1 MLQQFADVLDSLRI
15 DPARALDE
23 LESEWTTSMELAEA
37 LQRSHGVPFRVGHH
51 FASDV
56 VVFAKERNIRPKDF
70 PYAEAVRIYREA
82 GKKYD
87 LKDQRL
93 PLGEAAFRR
102 ALSPADM
109 VTTRTGTGGPQ
120 PQEVTRMA
128 TVAKDTLAKD
138 RVWSGEARQRLLAA
152 EAALNAAFEGVK
164 SLP

>member
-1 MLQQFADVLDSLRI
+1 
-15 DPARALDE
+15 
-23 LESEWTTSMELAEA
+23 
-37 LQRSHGVPFRVGHH
+37 
-51 FASDV
+51 
-56 VVFAKERNIRPKDF
+56 VFAKERSIRPKDF